1 LQVSIHDIVAG
12 ESRYAVVE
20 YTHKDA
26 AEEAVAKIDGLAKA
40 GHVLRVKLRGE
51 AMDEYERLVQDTSN
65 LYAVFGASN
74 SQPGHKHK

>member
-1 LQVSIHDIVAG
+1 MSINDIVAG
-12 ESRYAVVE
+12 ETRYAVVE
-20 YTHKDA
+20 YTNRDA
-26 AEEAVAKIDGLAKA
+26 AEEAVAKIDGLSKA

-65 LYAVFGASN
+65 LYAVYGASN